1 MGTWGERYLSQNLP
15 GVSKVGVLHG
25 PTKERPLKSIRTI
38 LHMGC
43 TTLHISWAGLIKHP
57 VFVVVTPLGLCFKW
71 IWSKL
76 AEIFF
81 YQAGC
86 IGYVVLTLMY
96 NLQQN
101 FFPWIQSYI
110 LINMKHWISSFL
122 PTLLPFWVDYWIDS
136 SP

>member
-57 VFVVVTPLGLCFKW
+57 VFVVVTPLGYVSNGFDPNWLRF
-71 IWSKL
+71 
-76 AEIFF
+76 FF

-86 IGYVVLTLMY
+86 VGYVVLTLMY

-101 FFPWIQSYI
+101 FFP
-110 LINMKHWISSFL
+110 
-122 PTLLPFWVDYWIDS
+122 
-136 SP
+136 